1 MNEMAKHV
9 RILGIL
15 YIIFGVLGML
25 SGVIIYVILTTSGTL
40 SGDMEAMM
48 ILEIVGMALG
58 GFLLLISLP
67 GIIGG
72 LGLLKH
78 QQWAKILVLIIG
90 ILNLLNFPFGTAL
103 GIYTIW
109 VLMNNQTE
117 IKKSQSK
124 TGFFYQMYN
133 LKNIIIP

>member
-1 MNEMAKHV
+1 MNDMAKHV

-48 ILEIVGMALG
+48 ILEIVGIALG

-78 QQWAKILVLIIG
+78 QQWAKILVLVIG

-103 GIYTIW
+103 GVYTIW
-109 VLMNNQTE
+109 VLMNNQTD
-117 IKKSQSK
+117 KVFK
-124 TGFFYQMYN
+124 
-133 LKNIIIP
+133 